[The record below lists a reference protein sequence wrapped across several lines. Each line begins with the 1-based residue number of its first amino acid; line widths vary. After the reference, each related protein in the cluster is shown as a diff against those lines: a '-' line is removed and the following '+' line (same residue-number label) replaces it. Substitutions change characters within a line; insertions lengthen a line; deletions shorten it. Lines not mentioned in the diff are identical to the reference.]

1 MQNIAHE
8 SYKNILESA
17 RGKANY
23 YVTRDT
29 EGISRDELCDFY
41 NIGKIYRKEQKFRI
55 NIY

>member
-29 EGISRDELCDFY
+29 EGISREELCDFY
-41 NIGKIYRKEQKFRI
+41 NIDKIYRKEQKFRI